1 MELPVKNLVLT
12 LAIASAL
19 LIAACG
25 KKDEQAPAAPAT
37 QNPAP
42 TATPPTTTPPP
53 AEGTQPNDPA
63 AQPAEPPADQP
74 NP

>member
-1 MELPVKNLVLT
+1 MKNLLLT
-12 LAIASAL
+12 LGIASAL

-25 KKDEQAPAAPAT
+25 KKDEQEAPAAPAT

-42 TATPPTTTPPP
+42 TATPPSTTPPP
-53 AEGTQPNDPA
+53 AEGTQPSDPA
-63 AQPAEPPADQP
+63 AQPAEQPPEQP